1 MYKIEGNKITLTK
14 GDSFYCEVGMTT
26 ETGEAYT
33 PQEGDVIRFG
43 LKLTA
48 NDEEPLIEKIIPND
62 TKILHLDPDDTK
74 NLKVQK
80 YVYDVEIAFENGDVD
95 TFINNEE
102 FTLDPEVI

>member
-14 GDSFYCEVGMTT
+14 GDSFYCEVGMNT

-62 TKILHLDPDDTK
+62 TQILHLDPDDTK
-74 NLKVQK
+74 DLKVQT
-80 YVYDVEIAFENGDVD
+80 YRYDCEITYENGDVD
-95 TFINNEE
+95 TFINDEE
-102 FTLDPEVI
+102 FVLAPEVI